1 MDKHSKRNKSKDNP
15 YTLSYNETTKSYVV
29 EFKDNKNAIQKV
41 EITEEI
47 YQALDKFELEDISQ
61 IHKYRKH
68 IEHNEVYEETLY
80 HRAINITVSIDEEI
94 ESRFINEELK
104 DAINKLSEVQK
115 RRIKMYYF
123 EDKTLEEIAKIEG
136 CHFTSVKESISSGL
150 KKLKNLLK

>member
-29 EFKDNKNAIQKV
+29 EFKDNKNTIQKV

-68 IEHNEVYEETLY
+68 IEHNEVYEETLS
-80 HRAINITVSIDEEI
+80 HRAINITVSLDEEI

-136 CHFTSVKESISSGL
+136 CNFTSVKESIS
-150 KKLKNLLK
+150 